1 MKKLF
6 IGLVVL
12 MLAAPAIAADSSA
25 GTIKLGGKIKWLY
38 LYQARSDQAEDF
50 GGAPIED
57 FVTSNVELDIA
68 GTVGEKVSYLIELQS
83 ANFFQTNVIT
93 GDPMV
98 SNPNELGTIGVRQA
112 RINVANLVPMTT
124 ITIGTFNLPVTIY
137 QPRATNDYDLILL
150 PLINSYAFGA
160 NGYNPVGMGWQATGV
175 NLAIAPADMLEFDVA
190 YFNGYAMGGAN
201 VETDLEKSWLFN
213 LKFKPG
219 DGLIS
224 IAYLTEGW
232 QEDFNGDG
240 STSQQNA
247 SGWIVSGGY
256 FADRFE
262 VNADWM
268 MMTAEEYQFDAE
280 GDELDLTWT
289 GFQVTGGWWITDSF
303 ELLARYEMID
313 PNTEDD
319 KDLGAS
325 AYDQL
330 TWITVGANYRMSEAA
345 EVSLNYIFRG
355 EQGSEIDQ
363 DNLETPLT
371 DGKYQV
377 LDNDLL
383 LIQVQVWQ

>member
-1 MKKLF
+1 MKKLC

-12 MLAAPAIAADSSA
+12 MLAAPAVAADSPA
-25 GTIKLGGKIKWLY
+25 GTIKLGGKIKWMY
-38 LYQARSDQAEDF
+38 LYQSRSDQAEDF

-57 FVTSNVELDIA
+57 FITSNVELDIS
-68 GTVGEKVSYLIELQS
+68 GTVGEKVSYLVELQS

-93 GDPMV
+93 GDTLV

-112 RINVANLVPMTT
+112 RIDVANLVPMTT
-124 ITIGTFNLPVTIY
+124 VTIGTFNLPVTTY

-150 PLINSYAFGA
+150 PLINSYTFGA
-160 NGYNPVGMGWQATGV
+160 NGYSPVGTGWQATGV
-175 NLAIAPADMLEFDVA
+175 NLAIAPADLLELDVA

-224 IAYLTEGW
+224 VAYLTEGW

-240 STSQQNA
+240 SSSQQNA

-256 FADRFE
+256 FTDRFE

-268 MMTAEEYQFDAE
+268 MMTAEEYQFDDKGKE
-280 GDELDLTWT
+280 TDLTWT

-303 ELLARYEMID
+303 EVLARYEMID

-319 KDLGAS
+319 KDLGAT

-330 TWITVGANYRMSEAA
+330 TWITIGGNYRMSEAA

-363 DNLETPLT
+363 DNNETPLT

-377 LDNDLL
+377 LANDLL